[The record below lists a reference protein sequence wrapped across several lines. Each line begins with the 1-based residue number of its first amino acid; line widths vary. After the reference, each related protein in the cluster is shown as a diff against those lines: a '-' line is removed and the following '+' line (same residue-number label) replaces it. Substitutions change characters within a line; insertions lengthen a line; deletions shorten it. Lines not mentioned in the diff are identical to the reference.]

1 MLQSRLWSPNRPAP
15 ASHKKSRHCT
25 RPRFV
30 VSTGPCGWPMVAR
43 ARFFEDAIPFF
54 HVITTQCWKCFQ
66 ERGLGSSWGEL
77 AQIWARFVP
86 RIHDVKAS
94 LFLCPTSKAWC
105 DGRCSQPTR
114 QDRSSWCQDGGEG
127 TRPSLSL
134 SSLLGGWCDPY
145 EEGWRLLRTNIAI
158 Q

>member
-1 MLQSRLWSPNRPAP
+1 MLQSRLLSPNRPAP

-54 HVITTQCWKCFQ
+54 HVITIQCWKCFQ
-66 ERGLGSSWGEL
+66 ERGLGSSWGGASPNL
-77 AQIWARFVP
+77 GPICSKDP
-86 RIHDVKAS
+86 RRKSFALS
-94 LFLCPTSKAWC
+94 LSNLKSLVRW
-105 DGRCSQPTR
+105 QPTR

-134 SSLLGGWCDPY
+134 SSLLGGWCDPC